1 MAAPTT
7 TYSAEYVN
15 ESNAGRIVG
24 LVGAFHFLAL
34 AFVSLRVYVR
44 AVMVRAFGVDDGLVV
59 AAVVRFCSLRF
70 KLPLLVYLG

>member
-1 MAAPTT
+1 MATTTT

-24 LVGAFHFLAL
+24 LVGTFHFLAL

-44 AVMVRAFGVDDGLVV
+44 AVMVRAFGVDDGLIV
-59 AAVVRFCSLRF
+59 AAVVRLWSPHS
-70 KLPLLVYLG
+70 KLLLLV